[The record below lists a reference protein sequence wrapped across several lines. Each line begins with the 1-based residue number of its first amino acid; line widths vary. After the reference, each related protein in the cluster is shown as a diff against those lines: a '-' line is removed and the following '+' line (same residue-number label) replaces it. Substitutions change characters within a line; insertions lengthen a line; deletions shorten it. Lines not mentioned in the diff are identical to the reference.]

1 MITTIVQF
9 SGYALAAAG
18 GLAGLAALLKIGPER
33 KRITAD
39 AFRAGVD
46 STQVLSSTAVSL
58 LDPYL
63 EQIKFLR
70 SELASARDEIVS
82 LRSEIRTLQAGL
94 AT

>member
-1 MITTIVQF
+1 VITTIVQF

-18 GLAGLAALLKIGPER
+18 GLAGLAALFKIGPER
-33 KRITAD
+33 KKITAD

-46 STQVLSSTAVSL
+46 STQVLSNTAVSL

-70 SELASARDEIVS
+70 TELASAREEITS
-82 LRSEIRTLQAGL
+82 LRTEIRTLQADL
-94 AT
+94 TS